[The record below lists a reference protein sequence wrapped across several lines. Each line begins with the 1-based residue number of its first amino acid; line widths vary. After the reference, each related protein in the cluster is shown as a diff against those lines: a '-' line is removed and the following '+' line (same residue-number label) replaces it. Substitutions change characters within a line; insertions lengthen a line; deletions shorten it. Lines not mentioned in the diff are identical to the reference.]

1 MLHPLQRRRAQT
13 FPEVWVPPDTAAR
26 EARNRPPSC
35 FFRSS
40 GFSSDILNL
49 TQPRLLNREIFG
61 VSEMSAFKN
70 QLTCAQENKLL
81 ALDAWHRALENIE
94 LRMECPDAYH
104 DELLRQS
111 DEMDR
116 LGILTWDE
124 WRDLRKEADG
134 AYLRAVAGDDYH

>member
-1 MLHPLQRRRAQT
+1 M
-13 FPEVWVPPDTAAR
+13 
-26 EARNRPPSC
+26 
-35 FFRSS
+35 
-40 GFSSDILNL
+40 LNL
-49 TQPRLLNREIFG
+49 NRHWSINREMFA
-61 VSEMSAFKN
+61 VSEMNVFKN
-70 QLTCAQENKLL
+70 QLTPEQESRLQ
-81 ALDAWHRALENIE
+81 ALDAWHRALDNRQ